1 MNKILNI
8 YICQDKID
16 FSGTM
21 SFYKATLTENGVN
34 KSCYM
39 NGDSICIVGGQ
50 AYKKSSTVANE

>member
-1 MNKILNI
+1 MNKILKH
-8 YICQDKID
+8 ICQDKID
-16 FSGTM
+16 SSDTT
-21 SFYKATLTENGVN
+21 SSYKMTLTENGVN